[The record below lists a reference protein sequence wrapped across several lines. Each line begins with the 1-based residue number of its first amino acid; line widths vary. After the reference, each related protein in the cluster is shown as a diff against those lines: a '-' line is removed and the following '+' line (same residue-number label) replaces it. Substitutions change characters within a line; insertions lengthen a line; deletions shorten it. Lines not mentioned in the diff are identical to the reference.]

1 MLCDQSEVNLS
12 VKRKEEKMKKEFLV
26 RFKKKSGEQNS
37 LNETPGTLRSDI
49 YEKLSH
55 GDRSGGQN

>member
-1 MLCDQSEVNLS
+1 MWPVRS
-12 VKRKEEKMKKEFLV
+12 KFFGKEKGREEEERV
-26 RFKKKSGEQNS
+26 VGEIKKKSGEQNS

>member
-1 MLCDQSEVNLS
+1 MWPVR
-12 VKRKEEKMKKEFLV
+12 RKSLGKEKGREEEERV
-26 RFKKKSGEQNS
+26 VGEIKKKSGEQNS

-55 GDRSGGQN
+55 GERLGGQN

>member
-1 MLCDQSEVNLS
+1 MWPVRSKSLG
-12 VKRKEEKMKKEFLV
+12 KEKGREEEERV
-26 RFKKKSGEQNS
+26 VGEIKKKSGEQNS

-55 GDRSGGQN
+55 GDKSGGQN

>member
-1 MLCDQSEVNLS
+1 MWPVRSKSLGKE
-12 VKRKEEKMKKEFLV
+12 KGREEEEKVVGEI
-26 RFKKKSGEQNS
+26 KKKSGEQNS

>member
-1 MLCDQSEVNLS
+1 MWPVRSKSLG
-12 VKRKEEKMKKEFLV
+12 KEKGREEEERDV
-26 RFKKKSGEQNS
+26 GEIKKKSGEQNS
-37 LNETPGTLRSDI
+37 LNEAPGTLRSDI

>member
-1 MLCDQSEVNLS
+1 MWP
-12 VKRKEEKMKKEFLV
+12 VKSKSLGKEKGREEEEWV
-26 RFKKKSGEQNS
+26 VGDIKKKSGEQNS

>member
-1 MLCDQSEVNLS
+1 MWPVRSKSLGKEKGREEVER
-12 VKRKEEKMKKEFLV
+12 VVGEI
-26 RFKKKSGEQNS
+26 KKKSGEQNS

>member
-1 MLCDQSEVNLS
+1 MWPVRSKSLGKE
-12 VKRKEEKMKKEFLV
+12 KGREKEERVVGEI
-26 RFKKKSGEQNS
+26 KKKSGEQNS

-55 GDRSGGQN
+55 GERLGGQN

>member
-1 MLCDQSEVNLS
+1 MWPVRSKSLG
-12 VKRKEEKMKKEFLV
+12 KEKGREEEERV
-26 RFKKKSGEQNS
+26 VGEIKKKSGEQNS
-37 LNETPGTLRSDI
+37 LIETPGTLRSDI

>member
-1 MLCDQSEVNLS
+1 MWWVWSKSLG
-12 VKRKEEKMKKEFLV
+12 KEKGREEEERV
-26 RFKKKSGEQNS
+26 VGEIKKKSGEQNS

>member
-1 MLCDQSEVNLS
+1 MWPVRSKSLG
-12 VKRKEEKMKKEFLV
+12 KEKGREEGERV
-26 RFKKKSGEQNS
+26 VGEIKKKSGEQNS

>member
-1 MLCDQSEVNLS
+1 MWPVRSKYLS
-12 VKRKEEKMKKEFLV
+12 KEKGREEEERV
-26 RFKKKSGEQNS
+26 VGEIKKKSGEQNS

-55 GDRSGGQN
+55 GERLGGQN

>member
-1 MLCDQSEVNLS
+1 MWPVRSKSLGKE
-12 VKRKEEKMKKEFLV
+12 KGREKEERVVGEI
-26 RFKKKSGEQNS
+26 KKKSGEQNS

>member
-1 MLCDQSEVNLS
+1 MWPVRSKSLGKE
-12 VKRKEEKMKKEFLV
+12 KGREKEERVVGEIKKRVENKTLWM
-26 RFKKKSGEQNS
+26 RHQ
-37 LNETPGTLRSDI
+37 GTLRSDI

>member
-1 MLCDQSEVNLS
+1 MWPVRSKYLGKE
-12 VKRKEEKMKKEFLV
+12 KGREKEERVVGEI
-26 RFKKKSGEQNS
+26 KKKSGEQNS

-49 YEKLSH
+49 YEKLSY